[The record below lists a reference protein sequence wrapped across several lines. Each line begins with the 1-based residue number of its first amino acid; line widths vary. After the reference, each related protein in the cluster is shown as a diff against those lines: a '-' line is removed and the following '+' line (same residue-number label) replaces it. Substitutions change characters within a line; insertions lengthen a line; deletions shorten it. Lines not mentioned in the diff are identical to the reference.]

1 MWVER
6 VGMGDAVG
14 EDPGSRF
21 QSFVRKPW
29 ASSSGHLFHDGPF
42 TCGSGERRQPFVRN
56 PGSRF
61 RSLVFLHIF
70 RAGLDVC
77 SRERVLVELF
87 KILPRPS
94 YSEGLKV
101 KSEGTLGECLEGCT
115 PANGMST
122 HCRIFQTICKRF
134 CTTQPPASLLCI
146 QRQRRPESQRHA
158 PIVSIHRNDE
168 DREQRIAERGPR
180 MTPNRRSRAEQ
191 QERPASPAGRANAR
205 RSSPASSEEGEEYNA
220 PAPTE
225 KKMHR
230 QNAIF
235 RTYFDVTE
243 AAIEA
248 PPAQLHASVDIPDG
262 KDLYV
267 FYVNHDAVGKETQ
280 VWTLERR
287 EEEIRRAWHLVE
299 IGEEPFEAYSVLGG
313 RLYVSQALPGE
324 Q

>member
-1 MWVER
+1 MYNDVLSMVLGGPRTLQLVAPSASAPLKSKTACVIAMHVGRQEKEDLFSVSVALSHSDTRQSSPSIGTMKTGSNASRNVAR
-6 VGMGDAVG
+6 V
-14 EDPGSRF
+14 
-21 QSFVRKPW
+21 VR
-29 ASSSGHLFHDGPF
+29 SNRSGLPRRL
-42 TCGSGERRQPFVRN
+42 GER
-56 PGSRF
+56 
-61 RSLVFLHIF
+61 
-70 RAGLDVC
+70 
-77 SRERVLVELF
+77 
-87 KILPRPS
+87 
-94 YSEGLKV
+94 
-101 KSEGTLGECLEGCT
+101 T
-115 PANGMST
+115 PADLALHRVKKGRNSHRLT
-122 HCRIFQTICKRF
+122 
-134 CTTQPPASLLCI
+134 CI
-146 QRQRRPESQRHA
+146 S
-158 PIVSIHRNDE
+158 
-168 DREQRIAERGPR
+168 
-180 MTPNRRSRAEQ
+180 
-191 QERPASPAGRANAR
+191 
-205 RSSPASSEEGEEYNA
+205 NA